1 MYLENMIIKKCFTRL
16 FIWRFRECTVL
27 TIAHRLN
34 TIMDSNRILVLG
46 DGKVKTD
53 IRCNLI
59 WPGISM
65 TLTPRKVKDEKL
77 NKIFSN
83 SMNRW

>member
-1 MYLENMIIKKCFTRL
+1 MILENMIVNKCFTRE
-16 FIWRFRECTVL
+16 FISRFRDCTVL

-34 TIMDSNRILVLG
+34 TIMDSDRILVLG

-65 TLTPRKVKDEKL
+65 TLTPRKVKDDKL